1 MYRPLRVANITMKT
15 PSTLTLLLAAAA
27 FSITPAFADLLLYEP
42 FNYSPGS
49 TIVGQT
55 DLVTSATA
63 IWYGAGTAGTSV
75 RHQVVAGSLA
85 GLPFSQGNAG
95 NMKVADNGEMGRM
108 NLPSQY
114 NPATKPGY
122 TLYYSLLL
130 NVPSTSG

>member
-1 MYRPLRVANITMKT
+1 MK
-15 PSTLTLLLAAAA
+15 TLTLSLLLATAA
-27 FSITPAFADLLLYEP
+27 FSVTPAFADMLIYEP

-63 IWYGAGTAGTSV
+63 IWYGAGTAGTTV
-75 RHQVVAGSLA
+75 RHQAVANSLP

-95 NMKVADNGEMGRM
+95 DTKLADNGEMGRM

-114 NPATKPGY
+114 N
-122 TLYYSLLL
+122 
-130 NVPSTSG
+130 